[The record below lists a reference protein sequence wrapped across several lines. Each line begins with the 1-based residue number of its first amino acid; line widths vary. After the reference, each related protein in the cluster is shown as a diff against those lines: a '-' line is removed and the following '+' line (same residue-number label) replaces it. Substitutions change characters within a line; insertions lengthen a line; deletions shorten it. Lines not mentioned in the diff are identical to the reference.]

1 MPFQSAS
8 FFRSIIYLS
17 KKKAVA
23 KHMKT
28 YGFATVLMKYI
39 KILFISAAAYGMNF
53 DHIGSAG
60 YSQRN
65 ACGNDSQII
74 LF

>member
-1 MPFQSAS
+1 
-8 FFRSIIYLS
+8 
-17 KKKAVA
+17 
-23 KHMKT
+23 MKT

-60 YSQRN
+60 NTDGYAGSNHR
-65 ACGNDSQII
+65 QIA
-74 LF
+74 FP